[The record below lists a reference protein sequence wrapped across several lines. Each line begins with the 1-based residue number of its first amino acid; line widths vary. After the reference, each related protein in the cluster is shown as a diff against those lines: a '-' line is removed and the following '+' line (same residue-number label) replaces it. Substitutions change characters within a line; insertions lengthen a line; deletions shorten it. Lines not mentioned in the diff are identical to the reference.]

1 MPRPWPAASP
11 LREGCRL
18 STRRLAAA
26 VIGAWLGAGLLQP
39 LAAQTPAAP
48 AKPIALI
55 AALGDQL
62 TLVRQRESTGSHIE
76 PYTRRQ
82 LAVNGQTLNMTLLRG
97 LDRALEEDEPQTP
110 RVLLRWEAPTELR
123 QAMAEATGKERDDLI
138 LQALIEH
145 LRALPERSQW
155 SRIEALLPKYFR
167 HPTRGMGTRLAG
179 IGIYTQPLAGS
190 SLELGED
197 GVAAEVVGGG
207 DGGHVT
213 INPRTGERGRAATY
227 VAPYVYFERVTLDAQ
242 TLDVIGRKSQFDNI
256 KYNDPM
262 ATAIDVAQQLPL
274 KDMLGKL
281 IELAERSAYQ
291 SVRGKSSDVQVTTPR
306 ELPASAAGR

>member
-1 MPRPWPAASP
+1 MTS
-11 LREGCRL
+11 RL
-18 STRRLAAA
+18 GVA
-26 VIGAWLGAGLLQP
+26 VLGAWLGGGQLQP
-39 LAAQTPAAP
+39 AAAQAP
-48 AKPIALI
+48 DEPVKPIALV
-55 AALGDQL
+55 AAVGDQL
-62 TLVRQRESTGSHIE
+62 TLVRQRESTDSHIE

-97 LDRALEEDEPQTP
+97 LDRALAEDEPQTP
-110 RVLLRWEAPTELR
+110 RVLLRWEPPAELR
-123 QAMAEATGKERDDLI
+123 QSMAEATGKERDDLI
-138 LQALIEH
+138 LQALVEH
-145 LRALPERSQW
+145 LRALPERTHW
-155 SRIEALLPKYFR
+155 SRIEALLPKYFW
-167 HPTRGMGTRLAG
+167 HHTRGMGTRLAG

-197 GVAAEVVGGG
+197 GVASEVVGGG

-213 INPRTGERGRAATY
+213 INPRTGEHGRAATY

-242 TLDVIGRKSQFDNI
+242 SLAVIGRKSQFDNI

-262 ATAIDVAQQLPL
+262 ATAIDVSQQVPL

-291 SVRGKSSDVQVTTPR
+291 SVRGKSNDVQVTTPR